1 MRISSPGEAQF
12 GELEWGLQNWLQRKR
27 LRSVFV
33 LFFFSFFLPTRAKI
47 FLFIAINP
55 WGLYGK
61 LPAGI
66 TVSGD
71 QRSREH
77 PLAKFTVMLALINLV
92 YLSLRWYLG
101 SQHRSNAGQFPHC
114 SQVSKLSLQAIQ
126 NLHSMDTFL
135 TPSPGALLWVNMLL
149 LPELCCLGMARRGRA
164 LGCFWCWLLA
174 RTLLSQPRWL
184 LQPLVTP
191 AWSCSAE
198 PQDSACS
205 QHRLQ
210 PLATP
215 AGL

>member
-1 MRISSPGEAQF
+1 MGAPKLVAKKEIKISICP
-12 GELEWGLQNWLQRKR
+12 
-27 LRSVFV
+27 
-33 LFFFSFFLPTRAKI
+33 FFFSFFLPTRAKI

-149 LPELCCLGMARRGRA
+149 PPELCCLGRARRGGA
-164 LGCFWCWLLA
+164 PGCSWCWLLA
-174 RTLLSQPRWL
+174 RALLSQPRWL

-205 QHRLQ
+205 QHQPQ